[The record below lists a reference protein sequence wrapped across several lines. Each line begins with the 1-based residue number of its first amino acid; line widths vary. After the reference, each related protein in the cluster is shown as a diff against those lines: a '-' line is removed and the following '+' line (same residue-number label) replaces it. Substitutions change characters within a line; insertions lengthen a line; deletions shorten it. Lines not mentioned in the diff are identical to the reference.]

1 MFELHLQVVWILFE
15 FLLQVVGSVHS
26 HLVPDA
32 PLDETTTC
40 RERVGRKVDARL
52 PVDVRPLVNKELSL
66 CRWCVR
72 CIRTWCQTRPSTRLS
87 STISACGTRYAAQV
101 HQTEFVRSL
110 ICAGARRNPATFG
123 TNYSNRERRFDPSGR
138 DSPRPLQP
146 LGPAMRLRSNQ
157 DASRPRG
164 SNRRFRLL

>member
-1 MFELHLQVVWILFE
+1 VPINSTILILFELLLHVGLIMFELHLQVVWILFE

-72 CIRTWCQTRPSTRLS
+72 CIRTWCQT
-87 STISACGTRYAAQV
+87 
-101 HQTEFVRSL
+101 H
-110 ICAGARRNPATFG
+110 
-123 TNYSNRERRFDPSGR
+123 
-138 DSPRPLQP
+138 
-146 LGPAMRLRSNQ
+146 LG
-157 DASRPRG
+157 G
-164 SNRRFRLL
+164 